1 MTQNGAMGFEPT
13 ATGAEGAGWRLATRV
28 IRAARDEVL
37 ALIPANCALM
47 SEPDPVR
54 TSPIRVGWSGAAQV
68 RAVVAGETLLDRG
81 ARLKALLGVRA
92 DVRSGK
98 HSPTLMV
105 VLDRNLAIVSRGGAA
120 APLAVRSPTAVQA
133 LVTIFQHHWSEARAD
148 EHDLHGR
155 LNPLQRDVLRR
166 LAGGATDD
174 VVARALAVS
183 TRTVQRQVTQIMQML
198 GARSRLELGIK
209 LAAHG
214 LYERP
219 PLPQAV

>member
-1 MTQNGAMGFEPT
+1 MQNRAMEPKPR
-13 ATGAEGAGWRLATRV
+13 ATEAEGAGWRLATRV

-37 ALIPANCALM
+37 ALIPANCALL
-47 SEPDPVR
+47 SDQEPGR
-54 TSPIRVGWSGAAQV
+54 TWPTRIGWSGAAQV

-81 ARLKALLGVRA
+81 ARLQALLGVRA

-120 APLAVRSPTAVQA
+120 SPLAVRSPTAVQA
-133 LVTIFQHHWSEARAD
+133 LVTIFHHHWSEARTD
-148 EHDLHGR
+148 VSDLHGR

-183 TRTVQRQVTQIMQML
+183 TRTVQRQVTQIMQMV

-209 LAAHG
+209 LAVHG

-219 PLPQAV
+219 PLQQAV

>member
-1 MTQNGAMGFEPT
+1 MQNEAVEPKP
-13 ATGAEGAGWRLATRV
+13 AAVEAEAAGWRLAARV

-37 ALIPANCALM
+37 ALIPANCALL
-47 SEPDPVR
+47 SDQEPGRAWPHR
-54 TSPIRVGWSGAAQV
+54 AGWSGAARV

-81 ARLKALLGVRA
+81 ARLRALLGVRA

-120 APLAVRSPTAVQA
+120 SPLAVRSPTAVQA
-133 LVTIFQHHWSEARAD
+133 LTTIFHHHWSEARAD
-148 EHDLHGR
+148 VSDLHGR

-166 LAGGATDD
+166 LSGGATDD

-183 TRTVQRQVTQIMQML
+183 TRTVQRQVTQIMQMV

-219 PLPQAV
+219 PLRQAV

>member
-1 MTQNGAMGFEPT
+1 MTQNGAMEAEPK
-13 ATGAEGAGWRLATRV
+13 AIEAEGAGWRLATRV

-47 SEPDPVR
+47 SEPDP
-54 TSPIRVGWSGAAQV
+54 TRVGWSGAAQV
-68 RAVVAGETLLDRG
+68 RAVVAGETLLDRS

-120 APLAVRSPTAVQA
+120 SPLAVRSPTAVQA

-148 EHDLHGR
+148 ENNLHGR

-183 TRTVQRQVTQIMQML
+183 TRTVQRQVTQIMLML

-219 PLPQAV
+219 PLPQAA